1 MIKSMPLFISIKI
14 RMNILYLCLMKRK
27 PTPIMYQRNYGVAMV
42 INKRIRFVD
51 IQFKG
56 IL

>member
-27 PTPIMYQRNYGVAMV
+27 LTPIMYQRNYGVAMA

-51 IQFKG
+51 I
-56 IL
+56 